1 MNRKLCFFLFCP
13 LLLILAGCEKRTTT
27 APLASNSSGA
37 QIQACGLI
45 TKEEVQ
51 AVQGSAVNEV
61 KSSVNT
67 EGAFRVAQCFY
78 TAAESNKSVSL
89 SVTTNNPD
97 NPAKRSPKDFWR
109 DTFDRSNAE
118 GKKEKSESLRDEPRG
133 TEEEEKSTPPKEIDG
148 LGDEAYW
155 TGNRVGGAL
164 YVLKKDVFI
173 RISVG
178 GPDNEETRINKSK
191 ALADKAISRL

>member
-1 MNRKLCFFLFCP
+1 MHRNFSPSLCF
-13 LLLILAGCEKRTTT
+13 LLLIFAGCERHVIATPP
-27 APLASNSSGA
+27 AGSASSPQFN
-37 QIQACGLI
+37 ACSLI

-51 AVQGSAVNEV
+51 AAQGSAVNEV

-67 EGAFRVAQCFY
+67 EGAFRVSQCFY

-97 NPAKRSPKDFWR
+97 NPTKRSPKDFWR

-118 GKKEKSESLRDEPRG
+118 GKKEKSESLRNEPRG

-164 YVLKKDVFI
+164 YVLKRDAFI

-178 GPDNEETRINKSK
+178 GSDNEETRINKSK
-191 ALADKAISRL
+191 TLAEKALSRL

>member
-1 MNRKLCFFLFCP
+1 MHRNFFSSLCL
-13 LLLILAGCEKRTTT
+13 LLLIFVGCERHVITT
-27 APLASNSSGA
+27 PPEGSASSPQFN
-37 QIQACGLI
+37 ACSLI
-45 TKEEVQ
+45 SREEVQ
-51 AVQGSAVNEV
+51 AVQGSAVSEV

-67 EGAFRVAQCFY
+67 EGAFRVSQCFY

-89 SVTTNNPD
+89 SVTTSNPD

-109 DTFDRSNAE
+109 DTFDRSNAK
-118 GKKEKSESLRDEPRG
+118 GKTEKSENLRDEPRS